1 MMRWMLPVGMAAMLV
16 GPAAA
21 QRSMGAIPAGNPADW
36 FGPDNYPKEAIRT
49 NRQGRVVVA
58 LGIDSAGM
66 VATCSVKTSSG
77 TAALDEGT
85 CAVAREHG
93 RFNPATDRK
102 GRPIAGTYV
111 MPVAW
116 KLPDTPPDAVDVATL
131 PAMRTQ
137 AIEMFFN
144 AAGVLTSCRLVKDE
158 PADGKAGPACPA
170 QQIGRQATPM
180 IRDGRPVAY
189 KVSQQMTTTIVATDS

>member
-1 MMRWMLPVGMAAMLV
+1 MMTWMVAVGLAAMLA

-21 QRSMGAIPAGNPADW
+21 QRSMGAIPAGSPADW
-36 FGPDNYPKEAIRT
+36 FGPDNYPPEAIRT
-49 NRQGRVVVA
+49 NRQGRVVVT
-58 LGIDSAGM
+58 LGIDSAGA
-66 VATCSVKTSSG
+66 VATCAVKVSSG

-93 RFNPATDRK
+93 RFNPATDGK

-116 KLPDTPPDAVDVATL
+116 KLPDTPPEAVDLATL
-131 PAMRTQ
+131 PPLRTQ

-158 PADGKAGPACPA
+158 PADGKGGPACPA
-170 QQIGRQATPM
+170 QQIGRQVTPM
-180 IRDGRPVAY
+180 TRNGRPVGY
-189 KVSQQMTTTIVATDS
+189 KVTQQMTTAVVATDP